1 MARNS
6 KPTGSSRSQ
15 KKSKGGTLVGI
26 FVGLV
31 LGILI
36 ALAVVWY
43 MNRTPA
49 PFTDRAQNGSAS
61 AAKPGAPAT
70 PGAPNGKAAEGGEKR
85 FQFYEILPGKAE
97 PQPGKGPEK
106 AAEKPPVPA
115 DKAAE
120 KPAPGK
126 PAEPV
131 KAAADLYLQAG
142 SFQNAKDAENLKASL
157 ALMGQEASVQQVMLA
172 DKVWYRVRLGPF
184 ASNDAAGKT
193 KAELA
198 KSGIE
203 ASLVKGKE

>member
-1 MARNS
+1 MSRNS
-6 KPTGSSRSQ
+6 KSAGGSRSQ

-49 PFTDRAQNGSAS
+49 PFTNKPQGASTGNGQ
-61 AAKPGAPAT
+61 PAPA
-70 PGAPNGKAAEGGEKR
+70 NGKSAEGGEKR

-97 PQPGKGPEK
+97 PQPTKAPEK
-106 AAEKPPVPA
+106 AGDKPPGATA
-115 DKAAE
+115 DKS
-120 KPAPGK
+120 PAGK
-126 PAEPV
+126 PGEVATTAPAT
-131 KAAADLYLQAG
+131 KAPADLYLQAG

>member
-1 MARNS
+1 MSRNAKS
-6 KPTGSSRSQ
+6 AGGSRSQ
-15 KKSKGGTLVGI
+15 KKAKGGTLVGI

-49 PFTDRAQNGSAS
+49 PFTTKPQGASTGNGQ
-61 AAKPGAPAT
+61 PAPA
-70 PGAPNGKAAEGGEKR
+70 GNGKGAEGGEKR

-97 PQPGKGPEK
+97 PQPTKVPEKTTEK
-106 AAEKPPVPA
+106 AAGTADKPPA
-115 DKAAE
+115 
-120 KPAPGK
+120 GK
-126 PAEPV
+126 PGEAAP
-131 KAAADLYLQAG
+131 AAAKAPAELFLQAG

>member
-1 MARNS
+1 MSRNAKS
-6 KPTGSSRSQ
+6 AGGSRSQ
-15 KKSKGGTLVGI
+15 KKAKGGTLVGI

-49 PFTDRAQNGSAS
+49 PFTNKPQGASIGNGQ
-61 AAKPGAPAT
+61 PAPA
-70 PGAPNGKAAEGGEKR
+70 PGNGKSAEGGEKR

-97 PQPGKGPEK
+97 PQPTKAPEK
-106 AAEKPPVPA
+106 AADKASGATA
-115 DKAAE
+115 DKS
-120 KPAPGK
+120 PAGK
-126 PAEPV
+126 PAEAAP
-131 KAAADLYLQAG
+131 AAAKAPADLFLQAG

-184 ASNDAAGKT
+184 ASSDAAGKT